1 MRYFIKL
8 KNHLL
13 LHKPA
18 IAFSFPKTTIATHLK
33 SNNDRL
39 FPQTHKC
46 LKRSPPQSNVR
57 NSSQIKKRS
66 LQSVRHFSKATDF
79 TILDNH

>member
-18 IAFSFPKTTIATHLK
+18 IAISFHKPTIATHLK
-33 SNNDRL
+33 SNSDRL
-39 FPQTHKC
+39 FSQTHSM
-46 LKRSPPQSNVR
+46 LKAIAPSTNNDRTSP
-57 NSSQIKKRS
+57 QIK
-66 LQSVRHFSKATDF
+66 Q
-79 TILDNH
+79 